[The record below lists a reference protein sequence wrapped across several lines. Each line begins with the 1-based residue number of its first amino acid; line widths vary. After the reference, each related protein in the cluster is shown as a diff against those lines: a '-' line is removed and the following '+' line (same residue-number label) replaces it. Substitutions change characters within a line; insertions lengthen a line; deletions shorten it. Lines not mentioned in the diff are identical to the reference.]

1 MEGEEWSS
9 RAMRTSN
16 LLEFAY
22 ESALIEAG
30 NKAMYTS
37 SALSKITEMQ
47 KIVNSI
53 RQELKRQSDSHTR
66 TTGQSF
72 FKEKVKIYGVRAALV
87 TKIAKGFN
95 QEILAMN
102 KEQVFALCEAL
113 WQSGYMEESFVA
125 CHYSYLIRKQ
135 FEPADFKVLEK
146 WANSYL
152 SNWAS
157 CDTLCNHT
165 IGSFVE
171 MYPEFLASLKKWAKS
186 NNRWMRRAAAVTLI
200 VPARHGK
207 FLPNIFKIADILL
220 EDSDDLVQKGYGWLL
235 KAASQAH
242 QNQVFAYVVKNKAKM
257 PRTAL
262 RYAIEKMPAAL
273 RKLAMVK

>member
-1 MEGEEWSS
+1 
-9 RAMRTSN
+9 
-16 LLEFAY
+16 
-22 ESALIEAG
+22 
-30 NKAMYTS
+30 
-37 SALSKITEMQ
+37 MQ
-47 KIVNSI
+47 KVVNSI
-53 RQELKRQSDSHTR
+53 RQALKRQGDSHTR

-72 FKEKVKIYGVRAALV
+72 FKERVKIYGVRAALV

-102 KEQVFALCEAL
+102 KEQVFALCEEL

-125 CHYSYLIRKQ
+125 CHFSYLIRKT
-135 FEPADFKVLEK
+135 FVPRDFAIFAK
-146 WANSYL
+146 WVSSYV

-157 CDTLCNHT
+157 CDTFCNHT
-165 IGSFVE
+165 MGTFIE
-171 MYPEFLASLKKWAKS
+171 MYPDYLNSLKKWTKS
-186 NNRWMRRAAAVTLI
+186 QNRWVRRASAVSLI
-200 VPARHGK
+200 IPAKQGK
-207 FLPNIFKIADILL
+207 FLPDILEIADILL
-220 EDSDDLVQKGYGWLL
+220 TDSDDLVQKGYGWLL